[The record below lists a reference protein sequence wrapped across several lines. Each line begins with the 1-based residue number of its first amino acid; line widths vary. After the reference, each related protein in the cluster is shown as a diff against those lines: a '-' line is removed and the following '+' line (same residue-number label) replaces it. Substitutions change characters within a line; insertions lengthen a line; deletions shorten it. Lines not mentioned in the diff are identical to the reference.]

1 MMYNKV
7 YYFHRRQRGKKIMNK
22 PSKLTALEKHW
33 ILYDIGNSAFT
44 LLVSTL
50 IPIYFNSL
58 ASSAGVNEDMY
69 LSYWGYAGSLST
81 ILVAI
86 IAPIC
91 GTLSD
96 RRYKKPIFLLTVIL
110 GCVAC
115 ACLGVTT
122 HWLAFLGIFIL
133 AKIGFHSSIV
143 FYDSMLPEVT
153 TDERM
158 DNVSSLGYAYGYIG
172 SVIPFVLCLV
182 LVLFGESFGLSM
194 GSAMVIAFLITAIWW
209 AVFTAPLM
217 KSYRQTAYME
227 KKGTAL
233 SDTFRQLFDTFKE
246 AKKQK
251 HIFVYLISF
260 FFFINGVYTII
271 DMATAYG
278 SALGLD
284 STGLLLALL
293 LTQIVAFPCAI
304 IFGRLSAKYDT
315 GLLIKI
321 SIVCYTVI
329 TLFGM
334 FLVSLWQFWV
344 LAVLV
349 GMFQGGI
356 QAMSRSYLGKI
367 IPPERSGEFYGLMDI
382 CGKGASFVG
391 TTLVAVV
398 SQATAGVKLSI
409 LGISLQ
415 NENLAV
421 GSLIILFIIGFFLF
435 CKADKLNRARSKQ
448 SV

>member
-1 MMYNKV
+1 
-7 YYFHRRQRGKKIMNK
+7 MNVK
-22 PSKLTALEKHW
+22 NKLTALERSW

-58 ASSAGVNEDMY
+58 AGAAGVSEEMY
-69 LSYWGYAGSLST
+69 LSDWGYAGSIST
-81 ILVAI
+81 VLVAI

-96 RRYKKPIFLLTVIL
+96 RKFKKPIFLLTVIL

-115 ACLGVTT
+115 AALGVTT
-122 HWLAFLGIFIL
+122 HWLFFLGIFIL
-133 AKIGFHSSIV
+133 AKVGFHSSIV
-143 FYDSMLPEVT
+143 FYDSMLPEIT
-153 TDERM
+153 TEERM
-158 DNVSSLGYAYGYIG
+158 DNVSSMGYAYGYIG
-172 SVIPFVLCLV
+172 SVVPFVMCLV
-182 LVLFGESFGLSM
+182 LVLFAENFGMTM
-194 GSAMVIAFLITAIWW
+194 GTAMVIAFLITAVWW
-209 AVFTAPLM
+209 AIFSLPLL
-217 KSYRQTAYME
+217 KHYKQTAFVD

-233 SDTFRQLFDTFKE
+233 GDTFRQLIDTFKE
-246 AKKQK
+246 AKKEK
-251 HIFVYLISF
+251 HVFVYLLSF

-284 STGLLLALL
+284 TTGLLLALL

-321 SIVCYTVI
+321 CIVCYTCI
-329 TLFGM
+329 TAFGM

-344 LAVLV
+344 LATLV

-356 QAMSRSYLGKI
+356 QALSRSYLGKI
-367 IPPERSGEFYGLMDI
+367 IKPERSGEFYGLMDI

-398 SQATAGVKLSI
+398 NQATAGVQI
-409 LGISLQ
+409 PIFGITLVNANIS
-415 NENLAV
+415 V
-421 GSLIILFIIGFFLF
+421 GSLIFLFIIGYILF
-435 CKADKLNRARSKQ
+435 CKADKLNKAR
-448 SV
+448 